1 MLSREAEQSPLMDIL
16 SRKKEDDSSDW
27 SHKEGTNFEIWGHLL
42 RKDIDKMKQNP
53 ENISD

>member
-1 MLSREAEQSPLMDIL
+1 MDIL
-16 SRKKEDDSSDW
+16 NSKKEDDSSDW
-27 SHKEGTNFEIWGHLL
+27 SHKYDTNFEIWGHSL